1 MREEY
6 RQLFDEWPH
15 ADLYIVEVWG
25 PNGEMVGWYPLG
37 ERPEGLWVPEGAV
50 IVVRAYQ
57 MTHTFPAT

>member
-1 MREEY
+1 
-6 RQLFDEWPH
+6 LFDEWPH

-25 PNGEMVGWYPLG
+25 PEGEMVGWYPFG